1 MKKIYFLMI
10 IFCFS
15 IFGCSV
21 DKKEKP
27 KIMSNDD
34 TLSTEQINYNKAEEY
49 IAQGN
54 YIQAYSL
61 LEDNEY
67 NKAEELRN
75 DIYNDYINQVLL
87 NECVDYYNEIITKVN
102 ENYKGLDIAMTLKTN
117 LNELRNL
124 ISNFGKENWIDE
136 YEKYF
141 IVDEILDKDEAEK
154 NINKMTAL
162 LNKEDKLRILDFF
175 TDNLNS
181 TIRVDPLHPNIVIR
195 DFYSFLHEEKITSYT
210 FAILLSVFENNYID
224 ITTLDKDNKPYLS
237 IKVGQ
242 NGSVK
247 SYLSCKGRAVEYYN
261 THNGNN

>member
-154 NINKMTAL
+154 
-162 LNKEDKLRILDFF
+162 IL
-175 TDNLNS
+175 
-181 TIRVDPLHPNIVIR
+181 
-195 DFYSFLHEEKITSYT
+195 
-210 FAILLSVFENNYID
+210 
-224 ITTLDKDNKPYLS
+224 
-237 IKVGQ
+237 IK
-242 NGSVK
+242 
-247 SYLSCKGRAVEYYN
+247 
-261 THNGNN
+261 

>member
-1 MKKIYFLMI
+1 MI
-10 IFCFS
+10 IFCLS
-15 IFGCSV
+15 MTFGCSV
-21 DKKEKP
+21 DKKEES
-27 KIMSNDD
+27 KIVSNDD
-34 TLSTEQINYNKAEEY
+34 SLSTEQINYNKAEEY
-49 IAQGN
+49 ITQGD

-61 LEDNEY
+61 LEDNKY
-67 NKAEELRN
+67 DKADELRN

-124 ISNFGKENWIDE
+124 IINSGKENWIDE

-141 IVDEILDKDEAEK
+141 IVDEILDKDEAEN
-154 NINKMTAL
+154 NINKMTDL

-181 TIRVDPLHPNIVIR
+181 TIDVGLLHPSIMIK
-195 DFYSFLHEEKITSYT
+195 DFYAFLHEERITSYT
-210 FAILLSVFENNYID
+210 FAILLSVFETNYIS

-237 IKVGQ
+237 VKVGQ

-247 SYLSCKGRAVEYYN
+247 DYLKYKGRTVEYYN
-261 THNGNN
+261 KHNVNN